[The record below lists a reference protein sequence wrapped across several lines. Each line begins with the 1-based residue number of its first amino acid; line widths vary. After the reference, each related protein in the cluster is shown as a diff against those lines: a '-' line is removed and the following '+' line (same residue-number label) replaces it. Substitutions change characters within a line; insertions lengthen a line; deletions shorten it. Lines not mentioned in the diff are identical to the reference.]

1 MTGFKE
7 EVTDEVLG
15 RSSKRWALLL
25 AAVLV
30 GASIA
35 FWLTRW
41 TGPAAADAAPSPA
54 EPPADEAG
62 DAAPRTTRSTA
73 AANLTAAWT
82 KVSQP
87 RDVVGTSPIARLR
100 RKPSAPDEL
109 TD

>member
-7 EVTDEVLG
+7 EVTNEVLG
-15 RSSKRWALLL
+15 RSSKRWGLLL

-41 TGPAAADAAPSPA
+41 TGPAAVDAAPAPA
-54 EPPADEAG
+54 EPPADDAR

-82 KVSQP
+82 KISQP
-87 RDVVGTSPIARLR
+87 RDVVGTPPTTRLR
-100 RKPSAPDEL
+100 RRHAAPEL

>member
-7 EVTDEVLG
+7 EVTNEVLG
-15 RSSKRWALLL
+15 RSSKRWGLLL
-25 AAVLV
+25 GALLV
-30 GASIA
+30 GASVA

-41 TGPAAADAAPSPA
+41 TGPAAVDTAPASA
-54 EPPADEAG
+54 EPPADDAE

-82 KVSQP
+82 KISQP
-87 RDVVGTSPIARLR
+87 PDVVGTSPIARLR
-100 RKPSAPDEL
+100 RRHAAPEL